1 MGLTYGIENMSPKPY
16 ISRLLALVLV
26 LVIGLMGCSSSSG
39 LTGNYGQDTLTVI
52 ETLTTTLDLVKD
64 DPNKAAVES
73 QAKEQINDYISL
85 YRRDKKSGGLRSF
98 TTMQTALNSLAGYYT
113 AYGSRPIPDKLKQR
127 LKQEFKQVQF
137 SLQKG
142 I

>member
-1 MGLTYGIENMSPKPY
+1 LGLTYGIENMSLKPY

-52 ETLTTTLDLVKD
+52 ETLTTALDLVKD

-85 YRRDKKSGGLRSF
+85 YRRDKKSGVCVL
-98 TTMQTALNSLAGYYT
+98 SL
-113 AYGSRPIPDKLKQR
+113 LCKQ
-127 LKQEFKQVQF
+127 L
-137 SLQKG
+137 
-142 I
+142 

>member
-1 MGLTYGIENMSPKPY
+1 LGLTYGVENMSLKPY

-52 ETLTTTLDLVKD
+52 ETLTTALDVVKD

-73 QAKEQINDYISL
+73 QAINDYISL

>member
-1 MGLTYGIENMSPKPY
+1 LGLTYGVENMSLKPY

-26 LVIGLMGCSSSSG
+26 LVIGLMGSSG

-52 ETLTTTLDLVKD
+52 ESLTTALDLVKD

>member
-1 MGLTYGIENMSPKPY
+1 LGLTYGIENMSLKPY

-26 LVIGLMGCSSSSG
+26 LVIGLMGCSSSSR

-52 ETLTTTLDLVKD
+52 ETLTTALDLVKD

-98 TTMQTALNSLAGYYT
+98 VPVPSPTNSNN
-113 AYGSRPIPDKLKQR
+113 
-127 LKQEFKQVQF
+127 V
-137 SLQKG
+137 
-142 I
+142 

>member
-73 QAKEQINDYISL
+73 QAKEQINNYISL

-98 TTMQTALNSLAGYYT
+98 TTIYT